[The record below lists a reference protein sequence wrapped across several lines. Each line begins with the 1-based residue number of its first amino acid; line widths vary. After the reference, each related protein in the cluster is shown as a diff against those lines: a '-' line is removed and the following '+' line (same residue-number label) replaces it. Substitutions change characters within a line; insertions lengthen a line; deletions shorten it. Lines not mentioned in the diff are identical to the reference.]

1 MADATAQSRT
11 GAAPA
16 DDCIAPPI
24 IHRLMAA
31 ADRQRALRA
40 LEEAALPADLL
51 LSGPQ
56 ALASEAARGIYR
68 CHPLPRMHL
77 VVRGGYHVRT
87 TTRSGPVER
96 VLKPGAAA
104 YWPPLSSSE
113 EIFDSPCEVIGVSF
127 HAAYLRLIRMRFD
140 RSSTVHAASW
150 HAPTAASATLATLT
164 TALDRIAAT
173 GADLAAAP
181 HLLRAIF
188 GAVAVEAAATGE
200 AEVDSKASPTWDR
213 TLAYLEDN
221 LGEPINCKT
230 VARAMDLHPNYLSRL
245 APQQTGMAF
254 KEVIKRMR
262 LARAVELLTRTR
274 WPIAQVSAAS
284 GYGSPG
290 YFIKVF
296 AHAHGATPI
305 EYRRDHAE

>member
-1 MADATAQSRT
+1 MDDVAAESRI
-11 GAAPA
+11 GSAPA
-16 DDCIAPPI
+16 DAVIAPPI
-24 IHRLMAA
+24 IHRAMAA
-31 ADRQRALRA
+31 ADRHRALRA
-40 LEEAALPADLL
+40 LAEAALPADLL
-51 LSGPQ
+51 LSAPQ
-56 ALASEAARGIYR
+56 ALASEAPRGIFR
-68 CHPLPRMHL
+68 SHPLPRMHL

-87 TTRSGPVER
+87 TAWSGSVER
-96 VLKPGAAA
+96 VLTAGAAA
-104 YWPPLSSSE
+104 YWPPHAASE
-113 EIFDSPCEVIGVSF
+113 EIFDAPCEVIGVTI
-127 HAAYLRLIRMRFD
+127 HAAFLRLIRMRVD
-140 RSSTVHAASW
+140 RSRTVHAASW
-150 HAPTAASATLATLT
+150 HAPTSASATLGALT
-164 TALDRIAAT
+164 TALDRVAAS

-200 AEVDSKASPTWDR
+200 AEVAAKASPTWDA

-284 GYGSPG
+284 GYGSPA
-290 YFIKVF
+290 YFVKVF
-296 AHAHGATPI
+296 AHAHGATPS